1 MFRLFSSICIKLVT
15 FSTME
20 TKASDKWEII
30 LAAAKDLFWKH
41 GFKRV
46 TVEEICAKAG
56 ISKMTFYRYF
66 QNKTELAKT
75 VFDKTANEGYDQFRL
90 ILTENSTPDEKIE
103 KILLLKFE
111 GTHDI
116 SQEFLMDFYSDKD
129 SGLKEYVQQKT
140 NEVWQKIISDFK
152 SAQETGVFRRDIK
165 MELFLAISQK
175 MMELLDDQNIT
186 DLFSNP
192 QEMIMESARIL
203 MYGISPQKK

>member
-1 MFRLFSSICIKLVT
+1 
-15 FSTME
+15 ME
-20 TKASDKWEII
+20 AKGPDKRKII
-30 LAAAKDLFWKH
+30 HAAAKDLFWKH

-90 ILTENSTPDEKIE
+90 ILTENSSPDEKIE

-116 SQEFLMDFYSDKD
+116 SQEFLMDFYSDRD

-140 NEVWQKIISDFK
+140 NEIWQKIISDFK
-152 SAQETGVFRRDIK
+152 SAQENGIFRHDIK
-165 MELFLAISQK
+165 IELFLAISRK
-175 MMELLDDQNIT
+175 LMELLDDQNIIG
-186 DLFSNP
+186 LYSNP
-192 QEMIMESARIL
+192 QEMIMESARLL
-203 MYGISPQKK
+203 MFGISPQKK